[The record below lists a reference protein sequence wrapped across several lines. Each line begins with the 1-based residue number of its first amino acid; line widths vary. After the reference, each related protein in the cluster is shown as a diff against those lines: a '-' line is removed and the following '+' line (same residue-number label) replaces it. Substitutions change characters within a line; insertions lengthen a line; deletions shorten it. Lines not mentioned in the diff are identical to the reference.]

1 MYGGGTYSLRHIAI
15 PLSVKSKDF
24 VTTSARFQIWVDTIV
39 GSVQESSMNEIL
51 DGFINLTPADPCSK
65 SRAVETGI
73 QVLVMSSEL
82 NHMHRS
88 ISNCERQ

>member
-1 MYGGGTYSLRHIAI
+1 MYGCGTYSLRHIAI

-24 VTTSARFQIWVDTIV
+24 VV

-88 ISNCERQ
+88 ISNYERQ